1 MRLIIMDSTRLD
13 TLYLSYNGFNRPA
26 MFRGIPLIPF
36 VICLM
41 ALLLS
46 FFIGVLTVGFYGLI
60 LPAVIIGVMM
70 AIKQMCADD
79 PAAMTLKYL
88 QFKGL
93 AMKAFRPGNILKV
106 E

>member
-1 MRLIIMDSTRLD
+1 MDSTSLN

-46 FFIGVLTVGFYGLI
+46 FFIGVLTIGFYGLI
-60 LPAVIIGVMM
+60 IPAIITGVML

-79 PAAMTLKYL
+79 PNAMRLKSL

>member
-1 MRLIIMDSTRLD
+1 MDSANLK

-36 VICLM
+36 VLCLI

-46 FFIGVLTVGFYGLI
+46 FFIGVLTIGFYGLI
-60 LPAVIIGVMM
+60 LPAIIIGVMM

-79 PAAMTLKYL
+79 PNAMTLKFL

-93 AMKAFRPGNILKV
+93 ALKGFKSGNILKV